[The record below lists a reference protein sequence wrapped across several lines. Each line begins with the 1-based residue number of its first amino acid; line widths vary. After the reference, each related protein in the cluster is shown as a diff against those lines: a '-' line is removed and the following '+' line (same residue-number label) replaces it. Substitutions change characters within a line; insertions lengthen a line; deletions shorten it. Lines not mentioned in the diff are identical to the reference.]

1 MIAQA
6 TAGIA
11 LVGCLFTFVGSDVAL
26 VLRTRPGQSATETL
40 ERRGDPL
47 STRRL
52 VSALLFDGRTVGR
65 FVGKVGGNLIAIGS
79 FLVEV
84 GASLIGV
91 RGSLPSVRLHLVS
104 MSGSLIGVGKDL
116 VWVIR
121 ATAHGR
127 NTVRHPLMPHKRT
140 WRGTP
145 DGTEGPRSARTSWP
159 HAAGS
164 RVRDRSRLPRDR
176 AYGDACQG
184 VDRRERRRSA
194 PPGLIT
200 RGLLDQC

>member
-6 TAGIA
+6 TTGVA
-11 LVGCLFTFVGSDVAL
+11 LTGGLFTFVGNGVAL
-26 VLRTRPGQSATETL
+26 VFRTRPGQSATETL

-47 STRRL
+47 STSRL
-52 VSALLFDGRTVGR
+52 VSALLVDGRTVGR

-104 MSGSLIGVGKDL
+104 MSGSLVGVGKDL

-121 ATAHGR
+121 ATAHCR
-127 NTVRHPLMPHKRT
+127 NTVRHPLTPHKRN
-140 WRGTP
+140 
-145 DGTEGPRSARTSWP
+145 
-159 HAAGS
+159 
-164 RVRDRSRLPRDR
+164 DR
-176 AYGDACQG
+176 AMA
-184 VDRRERRRSA
+184 
-194 PPGLIT
+194 
-200 RGLLDQC
+200 